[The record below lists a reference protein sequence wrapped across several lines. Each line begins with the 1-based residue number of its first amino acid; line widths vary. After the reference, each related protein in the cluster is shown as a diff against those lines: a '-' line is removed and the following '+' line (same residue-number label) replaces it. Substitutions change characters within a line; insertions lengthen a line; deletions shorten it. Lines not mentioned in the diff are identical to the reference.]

1 MIFHAGVSE
10 GLPGVSPRSVMYGP
24 RSHVFN
30 GPSAPY
36 EYVFQSVACCPELAR
51 GFRES
56 VGGGSLTVV
65 GLSLLVMATHWV
77 SSTFTARGH
86 RDFPRIV
93 WTTHD
98 HVKNQIATHE
108 ITASEAVVLN
118 PNTRKSP
125 QRSQKAEGRWSACA
139 HEVDPCQQCP
149 FGQRGARA
157 KHSARQGHL
166 PALGPLY
173 MTLFVMLLW
182 QATVWK

>member
-125 QRSQKAEGRWSACA
+125 QRSQKAEEAGRLERTKLIPVSNAPSVS
-139 HEVDPCQQCP
+139 ETREPNIRRDRVTCP
-149 FGQRGARA
+149 PSDRC
-157 KHSARQGHL
+157 
-166 PALGPLY
+166 
-173 MTLFVMLLW
+173 T
-182 QATVWK
+182 

>member
-30 GPSAPY
+30 GPSAAY
-36 EYVFQSVACCPELAR
+36 EYVFQTVACCSELAR

-125 QRSQKAEGRWSACA
+125 QRSQKQKAAGRLVRTKLIPVSNATSVSETREPNIWRDR
-139 HEVDPCQQCP
+139 VTCP
-149 FGQRGARA
+149 PSDRC
-157 KHSARQGHL
+157 
-166 PALGPLY
+166 
-173 MTLFVMLLW
+173 T
-182 QATVWK
+182 